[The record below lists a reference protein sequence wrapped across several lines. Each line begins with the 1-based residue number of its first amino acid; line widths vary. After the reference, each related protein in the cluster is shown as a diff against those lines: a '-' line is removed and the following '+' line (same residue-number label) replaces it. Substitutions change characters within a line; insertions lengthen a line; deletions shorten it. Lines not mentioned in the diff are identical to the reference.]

1 MENKFTH
8 LHLHT
13 EYSLLDGFSRIDELI
28 EKAKSFGMDSL
39 AITDHGQMYGVIE
52 FYKKATAA
60 GIKPIIGCEVYVT
73 EKDHLIKDPTNKRYY
88 HLILLAKN
96 NNGYQNLLKI
106 VSEGYVN
113 GYYYKPRVDLDFIEK
128 YSEDIIALSAC
139 LSGEVNQRILENDI
153 DAAYETAKKYA
164 EVFGRENY
172 YLELQNHGLPEQ
184 RRVNEILVKMHNDL
198 DIELIAT
205 NDVHYINRED
215 SFYQDVLLCI
225 QTGALLKDEDRMK
238 MPCDEFYLKS
248 PDEMYAIFK
257 DYERALE
264 NTNKIAE
271 MCNVEIEF
279 HHPHL
284 PYFSKLP
291 DNMTNLDYL
300 TQLVDEGLD
309 RKYENVDEEIR
320 ARALKEINVI
330 NNMGYIDYFLIVWDF
345 VRFAKEND
353 IAVGPGRGSAA
364 GSLVSYALDITQI
377 DPLKYDLIFER
388 FLNPER
394 VSMPDIDIDFDYVRR
409 DEVVEYVNEL
419 YGRDHV
425 SQIVTFGR
433 MQARNAIRDVGRVLD
448 ISYGKVDKI
457 AKLVPAVI
465 NMTLDR
471 ALKESDKFKEAYE
484 SDAENKRL
492 IDTARKVEALPRHTS
507 IHAAGVVMSKE
518 ILTDIVPLAL
528 SNDQVVTQ
536 FNMTEIEELGLLKM
550 DFLGLRN
557 LTVIKDTIK
566 DVKENHGIDV
576 DIENIDENDP
586 NIIDQFNKAK
596 TIGLFQF
603 ESPGM
608 RNFLKNLKPT
618 VFDDLVAA
626 NSLFRPG
633 PMDEIPTYIHNKNNP
648 EDVSFLDEKLKPIL
662 GVTYGIIVYQE
673 QVMQIVQQLGGFS
686 LGEADNL
693 RRAMS
698 KKKMDVMEA
707 NRDIFVNGKVDE
719 NGEVIIPGCIRN
731 GVSEKAANKIYDE
744 MISFAKYAFNKSH
757 SAAYSLVAVQTAY
770 LKHYFPEEYMA
781 NLISSVMDSASKLY
795 LYVSEAKSMGIDV
808 IAPDVNLSYQKFF
821 AKDGKII
828 FGLSGIKNLGIN
840 FINAIIA
847 ARQKDGEFLNFKDF
861 LERVEA
867 IDSRALNKKGL
878 ESLIKAGAFD
888 SMGYARSKLMAVYEK
903 AMTNVH
909 EGQKVNVKGQMN
921 LLDMTGETNKNS
933 TEDITFPDV
942 SEYPKKVKLSLEKD
956 VLGFYISDH
965 PLSEA
970 TDKLK
975 NTITFRTNYKDQ
987 MTDPEIA
994 RLDNQFVTMAGIITG
1009 KSEIM
1014 TKKRSLMAFA
1024 NIEDLHGSIE
1034 MVIFPETYKTYRN
1047 LIEDDNVVLVK
1058 GKLQVDDEDIKLLSQ
1073 EFIDIESL
1081 DFRTLYLKTRYN
1093 EYNNLRE
1100 VLKEYSGKTP
1110 VVVYFEDRNKS
1121 FKLDQ
1126 RLWVDANDQNI
1137 SRLEQ
1142 FLGKENVKLN

>member
-8 LHLHT
+8 LHVHT
-13 EYSLLDGFSRIDELI
+13 EYSLLDGFSRIDQLI
-28 EKAKSFGMDSL
+28 EKAKSYGMDSL

-60 GIKPIIGCEVYVT
+60 GIKPIIGCEVYIS
-73 EKDHLIKDPTNKRYY
+73 EKDHTLKDPSNKRYY

-106 VSEGYVN
+106 VSEAYVN
-113 GYYYKPRVDLDFIEK
+113 GYYYKPRVDLDFIK
-128 YSEDIIALSAC
+128 DYSEDIIALSAC

-153 DAAYETAKKYA
+153 EGAYETAKKYV

-184 RRVNEILVKMHNDL
+184 KRVNEVLVKMHEDL
-198 DIELIAT
+198 DIELVAT

-215 SFYQDVLLCI
+215 SYYQDVLLCI
-225 QTGALLKDEDRMK
+225 QTGTLLKDDDRMK

-248 PDEMYAIFK
+248 PDEMHAIFK
-257 DYERALE
+257 DYERAIE
-264 NTNKIAE
+264 NTNKIAD

-279 HHPHL
+279 HNPHL

-291 DNMTNLDYL
+291 EGMTNLDYL
-300 TQLVDEGLD
+300 TQLVDEGLA
-309 RKYENVDEEIR
+309 RKYENVDEDIR
-320 ARALKEINVI
+320 ARAMKEINVI

-345 VRFAKEND
+345 VRFAREHD

-377 DPLKYDLIFER
+377 DPLKYNLIFER

-425 SQIVTFGR
+425 SQIITFGR

-471 ALKESDKFKEAYE
+471 ALEESDKFREAYE
-484 SDAENKRL
+484 NDAESKRL

-566 DVKENHGIDV
+566 DVKTNHGVEI
-576 DIENIDENDP
+576 DIEAIDENDP

-633 PMDEIPTYIHNKNNP
+633 PMDEIPTYIHNKNHP
-648 EDVSFLDEKLKPIL
+648 EDVRYIDEKLKPIL
-662 GVTYGIIVYQE
+662 SVTYGIIVYQE

-698 KKKMDVMEA
+698 KKKMDIMEA
-707 NRDIFVNGKVDE
+707 NREVFVHGKVDE
-719 NGEVIIPGCIRN
+719 NSDIVVPGCVRN
-731 GVSEKAANKIYDE
+731 GVSESAANKIYDE

-757 SAAYSLVAVQTAY
+757 SAAYSLVAAQTAY
-770 LKHYFPEEYMA
+770 LKYYYPEEYMA

-795 LYVSEAKSMGIDV
+795 LYVSEAKSMGIKV

-821 AKDGKII
+821 AKEGKII

-840 FINAIIA
+840 FIGAIIA
-847 ARQKDGEFLNFKDF
+847 ARESDGKFLNFKDF

-867 IDSRALNKKGL
+867 YDSRALNKKGL

-909 EGQKVNVKGQMN
+909 EGQKINVKGQMN
-921 LLDMTGETNKNS
+921 LLDMADESKNQTS
-933 TEDITFPDV
+933 DITFPDI
-942 SEYPKKVKLSLEKD
+942 SEYPKNVKLSLEKD

-970 TDKLK
+970 SDKLK
-975 NTITFRTNYKDQ
+975 NTINFRTNYRDELTDQ
-987 MTDPEIA
+987 QILN
-994 RLDNQFVTMAGIITG
+994 LDNRFVTMAGIITN

-1014 TKKRSLMAFA
+1014 TKKRSLMAFV
-1024 NIEDLHGSIE
+1024 NIEDLYGSIE
-1034 MVIFPETYKTYRN
+1034 VVIFPETYKQYRN
-1047 LIEDDNVVLVK
+1047 LIEDDKVVLVK
-1058 GKLQVDDEDIKLLSQ
+1058 GKLQVDDDDVKLLSQ
-1073 EFIDIESL
+1073 EFVDLENL
-1081 DFRTLYLKTRYN
+1081 DFKTLYLKTDYK
-1093 EYNNLRE
+1093 EYNGLIE
-1100 VLKEYSGKTP
+1100 VLKDYSGQTP
-1110 VVVYFEDRNKS
+1110 VVVYFADRKKS
-1121 FKLDQ
+1121 FKLDK
-1126 RLWVDANDQNI
+1126 RLWVDTSSQNI
-1137 SRLEQ
+1137 KKLEQ
-1142 FLGKENVKLN
+1142 FLGKENVKLE

>member
-184 RRVNEILVKMHNDL
+184 RIVNEILVKMHNDL

-238 MPCDEFYLKS
+238 MACDEFYLKS

-673 QVMQIVQQLGGFS
+673 QVMQIVQKLGGFS

-840 FINAIIA
+840 FINAIID
-847 ARQKDGEFLNFKDF
+847 ARQKDGKFLNFKDF

-867 IDSRALNKKGL
+867 VDSRALNKKGL
-878 ESLIKAGAFD
+878 ESLIKAGVFD
-888 SMGYARSKLMAVYEK
+888 SLGYARSKLMAVYEK

-933 TEDITFPDV
+933 TEDMTFPDV

-970 TDKLK
+970 NDKLK

-1034 MVIFPETYKTYRN
+1034 MVIFPETYKKYRN

>member
-60 GIKPIIGCEVYVT
+60 GIKPIIGCEVYVS
-73 EKDHLIKDPTNKRYY
+73 EKDHLIKDPSNKRYY

-113 GYYYKPRVDLDFIEK
+113 GYYYKPRVDLDFIKK
-128 YSEDIIALSAC
+128 YSDDIIALSAC

-153 DAAYETAKKYA
+153 EAAYETAKKYA
-164 EVFGRENY
+164 EVFGKDNY

-184 RRVNEILVKMHNDL
+184 KRVNEVLVKMHKDL
-198 DIELIAT
+198 DIELVAT

-264 NTNKIAE
+264 NTNKIAQ

-291 DNMTNLDYL
+291 ENMTNLEYL
-300 TQLVDEGLD
+300 TQLVDEGLAK
-309 RKYENVDEEIR
+309 KYENVDEDIR

-330 NNMGYIDYFLIVWDF
+330 HNMGYIDYFLIVWDF

-457 AKLVPAVI
+457 AKLVPVVI

-471 ALKESDKFKEAYE
+471 ALEESDKFKEAYE
-484 SDAENKRL
+484 SDAESKRL
-492 IDTARKVEALPRHTS
+492 IDTARKVESLPRHTS

-566 DVKENHGIDV
+566 DVKANHGIDV
-576 DIENIDENDP
+576 DIDNIDENDP

-648 EDVSFLDEKLKPIL
+648 KDVSFLDEKLKPIL

-698 KKKMDVMEA
+698 KKKMDIMEA
-707 NRDIFVNGKVDE
+707 NREIFVNGKVDE
-719 NGEVIIPGCIRN
+719 NGEVVIPGCIRN
-731 GVSEKAANKIYDE
+731 GVSERAANKIYDE

-795 LYVSEAKSMGIDV
+795 LYVSEAKSMGIEV
-808 IAPDVNLSYQKFF
+808 IAPDVNLSFQKFF

-840 FINAIIA
+840 FINAIISS
-847 ARQKDGEFLNFKDF
+847 RQKDGEFLNFKDF

-867 IDSRALNKKGL
+867 YDSRALNKKGL

-903 AMTNVH
+903 AMATVH

-921 LLDMTGETNKNS
+921 LLDMASQTNENP
-933 TEDITFPDV
+933 TEDITFPDI

-970 TDKLK
+970 NDKLK
-975 NTITFRTNYKDQ
+975 NTITFRTNYKDEL
-987 MTDPEIA
+987 TNPEITK
-994 RLDNQFVTMAGIITG
+994 LDNKFVTMAGIITG

-1034 MVIFPETYKTYRN
+1034 MVIFPETYKKYRN

-1058 GKLQVDDEDIKLLSQ
+1058 GKLQVDDEDIKLLCQ
-1073 EFIDIESL
+1073 EFIDIDSL
-1081 DFRTLYLKTRYN
+1081 DLRTLYLKTKYN
-1093 EYNNLRE
+1093 EYNNLRG

-1121 FKLDQ
+1121 FKLDE
-1126 RLWVDANDQNI
+1126 RLWVDTSDQNI
-1137 SRLEQ
+1137 EKLER
-1142 FLGKENVKLN
+1142 FLGKENVKLT

>member
-8 LHLHT
+8 LHVHT
-13 EYSLLDGFSRIDELI
+13 EYSLLDGFSRIDQLI
-28 EKAKSFGMDSL
+28 EKAKSYGMDSL

-60 GIKPIIGCEVYVT
+60 GIKPIIGCEVYIS
-73 EKDHLIKDPTNKRYY
+73 EKDHTLKDPSNKRYY

-106 VSEGYVN
+106 VSEAYVN
-113 GYYYKPRVDLDFIEK
+113 GYYYKPRVDLDFIK
-128 YSEDIIALSAC
+128 DYSEDIIALSAC

-153 DAAYETAKKYA
+153 EGAYETAKKYV
-164 EVFGRENY
+164 EVFGKENY

-184 RRVNEILVKMHNDL
+184 KRVNEVLVKMHEDL
-198 DIELIAT
+198 DIELVAT
-205 NDVHYINRED
+205 NDAHYINRED
-215 SFYQDVLLCI
+215 SYYQDVLLCI
-225 QTGALLKDEDRMK
+225 QTGTLLKDDDRMK

-248 PDEMYAIFK
+248 PDEMHAIFK
-257 DYERALE
+257 NYERAIE
-264 NTNKIAE
+264 NTNKIAD

-279 HHPHL
+279 HNPHL

-291 DNMTNLDYL
+291 EGMTNLDYL
-300 TQLVDEGLD
+300 TQLVDEGLA
-309 RKYENVDEEIR
+309 RKYENVDEDIR
-320 ARALKEINVI
+320 ARAMKEINVI

-345 VRFAKEND
+345 VRFAREHD

-377 DPLKYDLIFER
+377 DPLKYNLIFER

-425 SQIVTFGR
+425 SQIITFGR

-471 ALKESDKFKEAYE
+471 ALEESDKFREAYE
-484 SDAENKRL
+484 NDAESKRL

-528 SNDQVVTQ
+528 SNDQIVTQ

-566 DVKENHGIDV
+566 DVKTNHGVEI
-576 DIENIDENDP
+576 DIEAIDENDP

-633 PMDEIPTYIHNKNNP
+633 PMDEIPTYIHNKNHP
-648 EDVSFLDEKLKPIL
+648 EDVRYIDEKLKPIL
-662 GVTYGIIVYQE
+662 SVTYGIIVYQE

-698 KKKMDVMEA
+698 KKKMDIMEA
-707 NRDIFVNGKVDE
+707 NREVFVHGKVDE
-719 NGEVIIPGCIRN
+719 NGDIVVPGCVRN
-731 GVSEKAANKIYDE
+731 GVSEAAANKIYDE

-757 SAAYSLVAVQTAY
+757 SAAYSLVAAQTAY
-770 LKHYFPEEYMA
+770 LKHYYPEEYMA

-795 LYVSEAKSMGIDV
+795 LYVSEAKSMGIEV

-821 AKDGKII
+821 AKEGKII

-847 ARQKDGEFLNFKDF
+847 ARESDGKFLNFKDF

-867 IDSRALNKKGL
+867 YDSRALNKKGL

-903 AMTNVH
+903 AMTNIH
-909 EGQKVNVKGQMN
+909 EGQKINVKGQMN
-921 LLDMTGETNKNS
+921 LLDMDDESKNQTS
-933 TEDITFPDV
+933 DITFPDI
-942 SEYPKKVKLSLEKD
+942 SEYPKNVKLSLEKD

-970 TDKLK
+970 SDKLK
-975 NTITFRTNYKDQ
+975 NTINFRTNYRDELTEQ
-987 MTDPEIA
+987 QILN
-994 RLDNQFVTMAGIITG
+994 LDSRFVTMAGIITN

-1014 TKKRSLMAFA
+1014 TKKRSLMAFV
-1024 NIEDLHGSIE
+1024 NIEDLYGSIE
-1034 MVIFPETYKTYRN
+1034 VVIFPETYKQYRH
-1047 LIEDDNVVLVK
+1047 LIEDDKVVLVK
-1058 GKLQVDDEDIKLLSQ
+1058 GKLQVDDDDVKLLSQ
-1073 EFIDIESL
+1073 EFVDLENL
-1081 DFRTLYLKTRYN
+1081 DFKTLYLKTDYK
-1093 EYNNLRE
+1093 EYNSLRE
-1100 VLKEYSGKTP
+1100 VLKDYSGQTP
-1110 VVVYFEDRNKS
+1110 VVVYFADRKKS
-1121 FKLDQ
+1121 FKLDK
-1126 RLWVDANDQNI
+1126 RLWVDTSSQNI
-1137 SRLEQ
+1137 KKLEQ
-1142 FLGKENVKLN
+1142 FLGKENVKLE

>member
-471 ALKESDKFKEAYE
+471 ALKESDKFKEAYQ
-484 SDAENKRL
+484 SDAESKRL

-603 ESPGM
+603 ESTGM

-840 FINAIIA
+840 FINAIID

-888 SMGYARSKLMAVYEK
+888 SLGYARSKLMAVYEK

-970 TDKLK
+970 NDKLK

-1034 MVIFPETYKTYRN
+1034 MVIFPETYKKYRN

-1073 EFIDIESL
+1073 EFNDIESL
-1081 DFRTLYLKTRYN
+1081 DLRTLYLKTRYN

-1126 RLWVDANDQNI
+1126 RLWVDANDHNI

>member
-73 EKDHLIKDPTNKRYY
+73 EKDYLIKDPSNKRYY

-113 GYYYKPRVDLDFIEK
+113 GYYYKPRVDLDFIKK
-128 YSEDIIALSAC
+128 YSDDIIALSAC

-153 DAAYETAKKYA
+153 EAAYETAKKYA
-164 EVFGRENY
+164 EVFGKDNY

-184 RRVNEILVKMHNDL
+184 KRVNEVLVKMHKDL
-198 DIELIAT
+198 DIELVAT

-215 SFYQDVLLCI
+215 SFYQGVLLCI

-257 DYERALE
+257 DYESALE
-264 NTNKIAE
+264 NTNKIAQ

-291 DNMTNLDYL
+291 ENMTNLEYL
-300 TQLVDEGLD
+300 TQLVDEGLAK
-309 RKYENVDEEIR
+309 KYENVDEDIR

-330 NNMGYIDYFLIVWDF
+330 HNMGYIDYFLIVWDF
-345 VRFAKEND
+345 VRFAKDND

-471 ALKESDKFKEAYE
+471 ALEESDKFKEAYE
-484 SDAENKRL
+484 SDAESKRL
-492 IDTARKVEALPRHTS
+492 IDTARKVESLPRHTS

-566 DVKENHGIDV
+566 DVKANRGIYV

-648 EDVSFLDEKLKPIL
+648 KDVSFLDEKLKPIL
-662 GVTYGIIVYQE
+662 AVTYGIIVYQE

-698 KKKMDVMEA
+698 KKKMDIMEA
-707 NRDIFVNGKVDE
+707 NREIFVNGKVDE
-719 NGEVIIPGCIRN
+719 DGEVIIPGCIRN
-731 GVSEKAANKIYDE
+731 GVSERAANKIYDE

-795 LYVSEAKSMGIDV
+795 LYVSEAKSMGIEV
-808 IAPDVNLSYQKFF
+808 IAPDVNLSFQKFF

-840 FINAIIA
+840 FINAIISS
-847 ARQKDGEFLNFKDF
+847 RQKDGEFSNFKDF

-867 IDSRALNKKGL
+867 YDSRALNKKGL

-903 AMTNVH
+903 VMATVH

-921 LLDMTGETNKNS
+921 LLDMASEANENP
-933 TEDITFPDV
+933 TEDITFPDI

-970 TDKLK
+970 NDKLK
-975 NTITFRTNYKDQ
+975 NTITFRTNYKDEL
-987 MTDPEIA
+987 TDPEIA
-994 RLDNQFVTMAGIITG
+994 RLDNKFVTMAGIITG

-1034 MVIFPETYKTYRN
+1034 MVIFPETYKKYRN

-1058 GKLQVDDEDIKLLSQ
+1058 GKLQVDDEDIKLLCQ
-1073 EFIDIESL
+1073 EFIDIDSL
-1081 DFRTLYLKTRYN
+1081 DLRTLYLKTKYN
-1093 EYNNLRE
+1093 EYNNLRG

-1121 FKLDQ
+1121 FKLDE
-1126 RLWVDANDQNI
+1126 RLWVDTSDQNI
-1137 SRLEQ
+1137 EKLEQ
-1142 FLGKENVKLN
+1142 FLGKENVKLT